1 MTFKKRPK
9 VLKYKTY
16 IPSILQIVI
25 STKWLLSLP
34 FSTTYTAIRE
44 HRLEK
49 IVHWFIKP
57 SVIWISLM
65 HTRNMNY
72 KTNSCML
79 YINKKIKAD
88 TLEEE
93 IIKML
98 QHLPFPVLLFSF
110 VLIIFSKMYNSKLGI
125 LHWREFVSSKCLRS
139 RKYPVVCCHTTIR
152 IVIYLKHK

>member
-1 MTFKKRPK
+1 MGEGERDRLRGREPFAMKAS
-9 VLKYKTY
+9 Y
-16 IPSILQIVI
+16 IS
-25 STKWLLSLP
+25 
-34 FSTTYTAIRE
+34 F
-44 HRLEK
+44 
-49 IVHWFIKP
+49 
-57 SVIWISLM
+57 IWISLM

-125 LHWREFVSSKCLRS
+125 LH
-139 RKYPVVCCHTTIR
+139 
-152 IVIYLKHK
+152 